1 VCGSATN
8 GRLGLGK
15 MTPNN
20 IVSEFQRLDWFSERQ
35 LLVKEIDVGGKHCL
49 ARLKSELYAW
59 GSNESGQL
67 GLGFDKEDM
76 WEPQKIKFSEGGTNL
91 LIRATAGYNNSAVIV
106 AK

>member
-1 VCGSATN
+1 
-8 GRLGLGK
+8 

-20 IVSEFQRLDWFSERQ
+20 IVSEFQRLDNLLLPIIEGSLDWFSERQ